1 MSAIQKAE
9 ICYILAFPDH
19 ARSTAESKEQI
30 GGLKDS
36 PYFQPIDIDLV
47 TLGEETI
54 VIEGY
59 AVSVMR
65 QRYDGQ
71 VQVVECRFGLRDPF
85 AESVL
90 QQRTKIQDALQ
101 SRHIPVHHRQSGLFE
116 EYTILLVDNARPT
129 PDKWIDRNALAL
141 ANFIRSQREVLDKK
155 EIGEI
160 LASRSRYSTQDLTLV
175 DWEGA
180 VIIAPNNDFQSDIVL
195 LKIGNYQL
203 LRYRMLDKSIED
215 MLDKINETFFQKKRR
230 PRATRGL
237 IRQIA
242 EHRLEVML
250 DFERA
255 EQNLLLI
262 GDWYTAKLYEI
273 IQAEFYLKDWKD
285 NVRTKLDNL
294 ESIVETIQENFALS
308 FEALMDRLQMIGW
321 VLLLIGY
328 LYLYLLDAGWI
339 KIP

>member
-1 MSAIQKAE
+1 
-9 ICYILAFPDH
+9 
-19 ARSTAESKEQI
+19 
-30 GGLKDS
+30 
-36 PYFQPIDIDLV
+36 
-47 TLGEETI
+47 
-54 VIEGY
+54 
-59 AVSVMR
+59 MR
-65 QRYDGQ
+65 QRYDGH

-90 QQRTKIQDALQ
+90 QERTKIQVALQ

-129 PDKWIDRNALAL
+129 PDKWIERNALAL

-160 LASRSRYSTQDLTLV
+160 LASRSRYSTRDLTLV

-203 LRYRMLDKSIED
+203 LRYRMLDKSIEE

-308 FEALMDRLQMIGW
+308 FEALVDRLQMIGW